1 MQKVVLKVVL
11 GLYKV
16 GTKWLFWN
24 CGYAYI
30 LSGRRDRISVMNTSG
45 FLCDTA
51 PRRWTA
57 IGVGAIRYQT
67 AIGALSTASVP
78 RAVTFLYDAR
88 VFVRAHYSCI
98 FLSCAYSTMIILAT
112 VYIPMKISVNSN
124 VCIYWLL
131 LLLIIIVTH

>member
-1 MQKVVLKVVL
+1 MQKVVLKVVS
-11 GLYKV
+11 GLCKA
-16 GTKWLFWN
+16 GTKGLFWN
-24 CGYAYI
+24 LGYAYI

-78 RAVTFLYDAR
+78 IPTTFLYDAR
-88 VFVRAHYSCI
+88 VFVRARYSCM
-98 FLSCAYSTMIILAT
+98 FLLSAYSSTITLTT
-112 VYIPMKISVNSN
+112 VYIPIKINVNSN
-124 VCIYWLL
+124 VCML
-131 LLLIIIVTH
+131 